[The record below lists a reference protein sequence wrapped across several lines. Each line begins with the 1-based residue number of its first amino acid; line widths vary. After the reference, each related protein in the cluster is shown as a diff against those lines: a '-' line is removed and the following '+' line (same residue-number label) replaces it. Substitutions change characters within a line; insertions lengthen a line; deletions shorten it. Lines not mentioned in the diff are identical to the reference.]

1 MLIGCILSS
10 HVREA
15 VHKFLFSAQSRSR
28 SATKQP
34 FNYTRFA
41 VVFTDICCSM
51 ATSSNMCSSDGLPD
65 FSEPWM
71 FSDVVLVVKDPNPR
85 VKDRKFHVHRF
96 VLAMWSPVFRKMFSS
111 EFKEKSMTEI
121 PLPEK
126 KASEFEELL
135 LIIYPAASEKGW
147 KTITNE
153 NCYFLYKLADEY
165 QMDAIKQRCESFL
178 VDKVK
183 NTSGKTFL
191 NELGFAQTHQI
202 ETLINAI
209 VHKTVRELRLDDFK
223 SHEIYNDIKPDIY
236 KQIVEGMVK
245 KYEGINPIAYN
256 TVPVWRPL

>member
-1 MLIGCILSS
+1 MDPLS
-10 HVREA
+10 RC
-15 VHKFLFSAQSRSR
+15 SR
-28 SATKQP
+28 
-34 FNYTRFA
+34 
-41 VVFTDICCSM
+41 
-51 ATSSNMCSSDGLPD
+51 
-65 FSEPWM
+65 
-71 FSDVVLVVKDPNPR
+71 
-85 VKDRKFHVHRF
+85 
-96 VLAMWSPVFRKMFSS
+96 
-111 EFKEKSMTEI
+111 
-121 PLPEK
+121 
-126 KASEFEELL
+126 
-135 LIIYPAASEKGW
+135 
-147 KTITNE
+147 
-153 NCYFLYKLADEY
+153 LADEY

-191 NELGFAQTHQI
+191 YELGFAQTHQI